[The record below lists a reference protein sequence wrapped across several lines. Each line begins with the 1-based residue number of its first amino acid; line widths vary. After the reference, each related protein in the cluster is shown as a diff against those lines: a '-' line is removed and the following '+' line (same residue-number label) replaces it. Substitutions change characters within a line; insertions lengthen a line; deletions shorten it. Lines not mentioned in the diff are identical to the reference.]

1 MENNDLGS
9 KKMNNKQ
16 EATGMNAPS
25 DAASAMQSEIETDQS
40 GVEKVVNRARH
51 TEQNVSISEFP
62 SSKELG
68 LKPSTAPETVGKKMV
83 ENRDKNSDITS
94 NRYPNSHPDN
104 HENRGNL

>member
-16 EATGMNAPS
+16 ESTSINAPN
-25 DAASAMQSEIETDQS
+25 ASALQMQSEIEADQE
-40 GVEKVVNRARH
+40 GIKKVVKRARH
-51 TEQNVSISEFP
+51 MEQNSSISELP

-68 LKPSTAPETVGKKMV
+68 SKASTAPEAVGKKMV
-83 ENRDKNSDITS
+83 ENSDKNSDITS
-94 NRYPNSHPDN
+94 TRYPNSHPDN

>member
-16 EATGMNAPS
+16 EATGINANS
-25 DAASAMQSEIETDQS
+25 DATSAMQSEIEADQR
-40 GVEKVVNRARH
+40 GVKKVVNRARH
-51 TEQNVSISEFP
+51 TEQNIFISEFP
-62 SSKELG
+62 SPKELG
-68 LKPSTAPETVGKKMV
+68 SKPSAAPEAVGKKMV
-83 ENRDKNSDITS
+83 ENSDKNSDITS

>member
-1 MENNDLGS
+1 MEQHDLGS

-16 EATGMNAPS
+16 ESTSFDIPNS
-25 DAASAMQSEIETDQS
+25 SAMQSEIEVDQV
-40 GVEKVVNRARH
+40 GDKKVVNRARNV
-51 TEQNVSISEFP
+51 EQNSSIPEIQ

-68 LKPSTAPETVGKKMV
+68 SKASTAPEAIGKKMV

-94 NRYPNSHPDN
+94 TRYPNSHPDN

>member
-16 EATGMNAPS
+16 ESTSINTPNTS
-25 DAASAMQSEIETDQS
+25 VLPMQSEIEADQK
-40 GVEKVVNRARH
+40 GIKKVVNRARH
-51 TEQNVSISEFP
+51 VEQHISTSEFT
-62 SSKELG
+62 SSNELG
-68 LKPSTAPETVGKKMV
+68 SKPSTAPEADGKKMV
-83 ENRDKNSDITS
+83 ENSDKNSDITS